1 MFSPCSVWR
10 TPGMS
15 KRQRV
20 ECFRARCGLGRFPGV
35 EPGFLGI
42 SSLVSIEIV
51 SHGGH
56 GGHGGSFWVERLDA
70 EERELASAFFAGCSF
85 LSKPSLSPPR
95 FGQCRPIKQ
104 LPKTSVPSVSSVR
117 CPLFRYPPWSTDI
130 GVAVPPPQLSPGI
143 SSVRSY
149 RTLRDDSF
157 GGRFPGTS
165 CQAVPRHFVPGS
177 P

>member
-1 MFSPCSVWR
+1 
-10 TPGMS
+10 MS

-95 FGQCRPIKQ
+95 
-104 LPKTSVPSVSSVR
+104 LVNAVPLNNSQKPPCPP
-117 CPLFRYPPWSTDI
+117 CPLCDVLSSDIDLGVQISAWPFRHPTYPPGLAAPDHT
-130 GVAVPPPQLSPGI
+130 VPYGTVLSGDA
-143 SSVRSY
+143 SQALRAWLRS
-149 RTLRDDSF
+149 LLSLWDEIHS
-157 GGRFPGTS
+157 
-165 CQAVPRHFVPGS
+165 PRRGFD
-177 P
+177 